1 LRVSSGGST
10 AQAQLMAG
18 QQTLHRRRNIVAQL
32 GVAASV
38 AMLTSFKIAAQ
49 GSVTEIT
56 VVAASDLQFVL
67 PELIKL
73 YNASGVKIQLRFG
86 ASGTL
91 ATQII
96 RGLACDVFL
105 SADAAQVEK
114 VQVAGLAASE
124 PFMYAQGHVAL
135 ASLRNSTVE
144 LDDKLVSA
152 KTLFER
158 ELTLG
163 KQPKF
168 AIANPMHAPYGMAAQ
183 QTLETLGLWEFF
195 KPHLVM
201 GENVAQAAQF
211 IASGSAVIGI
221 VGVAL
226 CNAPALSKTLRCK
239 ELVQSLHKPIRQ
251 TAVLVKNPQ
260 HTGDEAKKFLLFLK
274 SEKAKALLSQHGFS
288 SSSV

>member
-1 LRVSSGGST
+1 
-10 AQAQLMAG
+10 MAG
-18 QQTLHRRRNIVAQL
+18 QQNLQGRRNAAVWLSRAVACTWLAPFQL
-32 GVAASV
+32 
-38 AMLTSFKIAAQ
+38 AAQ
-49 GSVTEIT
+49 GSFNEIT

-96 RGLACDVFL
+96 RGLSCDVFL

-114 VQVAGLAASE
+114 VQAAGLSGSE
-124 PFMYAQGHVAL
+124 PFIYAQGHVAL

-152 KTLFER
+152 KALFER

-163 KQPKF
+163 KQPKI

-201 GENVAQAAQF
+201 GENVAQATQF

-226 CNAPALSKTLRCK
+226 CNAPTLSKTLRCK
-239 ELVQSLHKPIRQ
+239 ELAQSLHKPIRQ
-251 TAVLVKNPQ
+251 TAVLVKNPKP
-260 HTGDEAKKFLLFLK
+260 TSDEAKKFLLFLK

-288 SSSV
+288 SSSL

>member
-1 LRVSSGGST
+1 
-10 AQAQLMAG
+10 MAG
-18 QQTLHRRRNIVAQL
+18 QQNLQRRRNAAVWLSGAVACTWLAPFQL
-32 GVAASV
+32 
-38 AMLTSFKIAAQ
+38 AAQ
-49 GSVTEIT
+49 GSVKEIT

-73 YNASGVKIQLRFG
+73 YNAGDVKIQLRFG

-96 RGLACDVFL
+96 RGLSCDVFL

-124 PFMYAQGHVAL
+124 PFVYAQGHVAL

-144 LDDKLVSA
+144 LDDKLVNA
-152 KTLFER
+152 KLLFER

-163 KQPKF
+163 KQPKI

-239 ELVQSLHKPIRQ
+239 ELAQSLHKPIRQ

-260 HTGDEAKKFLLFLK
+260 HTSDEAKKFLLFLK

-288 SSSV
+288 SSAL